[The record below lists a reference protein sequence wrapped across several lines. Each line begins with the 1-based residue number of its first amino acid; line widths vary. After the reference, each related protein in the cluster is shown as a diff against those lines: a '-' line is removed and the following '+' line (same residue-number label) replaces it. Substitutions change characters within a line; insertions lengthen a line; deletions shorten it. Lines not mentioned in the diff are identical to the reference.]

1 MSERY
6 LKARILS
13 ECVLDMLTWLFHTIL
28 LLVQN
33 SLLLERLFWMWA
45 TVKQPKKLLKGY
57 FSTTV
62 FVTLHWIKCSKVN
75 PTCSP
80 GLPHTDSRIV
90 WAEDEHGAE
99 REDGARAALVQI
111 LQILL
116 SHGHCL
122 AVYTVHWE
130 DKQMSLLLEQHWFL
144 VLTPL
149 KEWHINVSI
158 KWVKN

>member
-33 SLLLERLFWMWA
+33 SLLLESLFWMWA